1 MMKVNII
8 KTVREENIGSDD
20 NIKAVVATRD
30 LWLEEIKRAQ
40 KAVEEANETIN
51 FLINNRFKELNLKAM
66 EGELIYL
73 PEYDLS
79 YFWANDQ
86 LHQIP
91 STVLGGSND
100 RKENGL

>member
-1 MMKVNII
+1 MTKVNII

-20 NIKAVVATRD
+20 NLRAVLATRN

-40 KAVEEANETIN
+40 KAVEEANEHIN
-51 FLINNRFKELNLKAM
+51 FLINKRFKELNLKVM
-66 EGELIYL
+66 EGELIHF

-79 YFWANDQ
+79 YFWVNDQ

-91 STVLGGSND
+91 STVLGESYER
-100 RKENGL
+100 RKDN

>member
-1 MMKVNII
+1 MTKVNII

-20 NIKAVVATRD
+20 NIKAVVATRN

-40 KAVEEANETIN
+40 KAVEEANKHIN
-51 FLINNRFKELNLKAM
+51 FLINKRFKELNLKAM

-91 STVLGGSND
+91 STVLGESYER
-100 RKENGL
+100 RKDN

>member
-1 MMKVNII
+1 MTKVNII

-20 NIKAVVATRD
+20 NLSAVVATRN

-40 KAVEEANETIN
+40 KAVEEANEHIN
-51 FLINNRFKELNLKAM
+51 FLINKRFKELNLKVM

-86 LHQIP
+86 LHQIQ
-91 STVLGGSND
+91 STVLGESYER
-100 RKENGL
+100 RKDN

>member
-1 MMKVNII
+1 MTKVNII
-8 KTVREENIGSDD
+8 QTVRQENIGSDD
-20 NIKAVVATRD
+20 KIKAVVATRN

-40 KAVEEANETIN
+40 KAVEEANKHIN
-51 FLINNRFKELNLKAM
+51 FLINKRFNELNLKAM

-91 STVLGGSND
+91 STVLGESYER
-100 RKENGL
+100 RKDN

>member
-8 KTVREENIGSDD
+8 NTVREENIGNDD
-20 NIKAVVATRD
+20 SIKAVVATRN

-40 KAVEEANETIN
+40 KAVEEANKHIN
-51 FLINNRFKELNLKAM
+51 FLINKRFKELNLKAM

-91 STVLGGSND
+91 STVLGESYER
-100 RKENGL
+100 RKDS

>member
-1 MMKVNII
+1 MII

-20 NIKAVVATRD
+20 DIKAIVATRN

-40 KAVEEANETIN
+40 KAVEEADKHIN

-79 YFWANDQ
+79 YFWVNGQ

-91 STVLGGSND
+91 STVLGESYER
-100 RKENGL
+100 RKNN

>member
-1 MMKVNII
+1 MTKVNII
-8 KTVREENIGSDD
+8 QTVRKETIGSDD
-20 NIKAVVATRD
+20 RIKAVVATRD

-40 KAVEEANETIN
+40 KAVEEANEHIN
-51 FLINNRFKELNLKAM
+51 FLINNRFKELNLKVK

-79 YFWANDQ
+79 YFWANEQ

-91 STVLGGSND
+91 STVLGEAYE
-100 RKENGL
+100 RTEN

>member
-1 MMKVNII
+1 MTKVNII
-8 KTVREENIGSDD
+8 QTVRQENIGSDD
-20 NIKAVVATRD
+20 KIKAVVATRN

-40 KAVEEANETIN
+40 KAVEEANKHIN
-51 FLINNRFKELNLKAM
+51 FLINKRFKELNLKVM

-91 STVLGGSND
+91 STVLGESYER
-100 RKENGL
+100 RKDN

>member
-1 MMKVNII
+1 MTKVNII
-8 KTVREENIGSDD
+8 QTVREENIGSDD
-20 NIKAVVATRD
+20 KIKAAVATRD

-40 KAVEEANETIN
+40 KAVEEANERIN
-51 FLINNRFKELNLKAM
+51 ALINNRFKELNVKAT

-91 STVLGGSND
+91 STVLGESYEQ
-100 RKENGL
+100 RKDN

>member
-1 MMKVNII
+1 MKVNII
-8 KTVREENIGSDD
+8 NTVREENIGNDD
-20 NIKAVVATRD
+20 SIKAVVATRN

-40 KAVEEANETIN
+40 KAVEEANKHIN
-51 FLINNRFKELNLKAM
+51 FLINKRFKELNLKAM

-91 STVLGGSND
+91 STVLGESYER
-100 RKENGL
+100 RKDS

>member
-1 MMKVNII
+1 MKVNII

-20 NIKAVVATRD
+20 SIKAVIATRN

-40 KAVEEANETIN
+40 KAIEEANKHIN
-51 FLINNRFKELNLKAM
+51 FLINKRFKELNLKAM

-91 STVLGGSND
+91 STVLGESYEQ
-100 RKENGL
+100 RKDN

>member
-1 MMKVNII
+1 M
-8 KTVREENIGSDD
+8 
-20 NIKAVVATRD
+20 
-30 LWLEEIKRAQ
+30 LEEIKRAQ
-40 KAVEEANETIN
+40 KAVEEANKHIN
-51 FLINNRFKELNLKAM
+51 FLINKRFNELNLKAM

-91 STVLGGSND
+91 STVLGESYER
-100 RKENGL
+100 RKDN

>member
-1 MMKVNII
+1 MLITTIRKE
-8 KTVREENIGSDD
+8 TIGSDD
-20 NIKAVVATRD
+20 SIKAVVATRN

-40 KAVEEANETIN
+40 KAVEEANKHIN
-51 FLINNRFKELNLKAM
+51 FLINKRFKELNLKAM

-91 STVLGGSND
+91 STVLGESYERRKDSN
-100 RKENGL
+100 

>member
-1 MMKVNII
+1 MKVNII
-8 KTVREENIGSDD
+8 KTIREENIGSDD
-20 NIKAVVATRD
+20 RIKAVIATRD

-51 FLINNRFKELNLKAM
+51 LLINNRFKELNLKAM

-73 PEYDLS
+73 PEYGLS

-91 STVLGGSND
+91 STVLGESHER
-100 RKENGL
+100 RKDN

>member
-1 MMKVNII
+1 MTKVNII

-20 NIKAVVATRD
+20 NLSAVVATRN

-40 KAVEEANETIN
+40 KAVEEANEHIN
-51 FLINNRFKELNLKAM
+51 FLINKRFKELNLKVM
-66 EGELIYL
+66 EGELVYL

-91 STVLGGSND
+91 STVLGESYE
-100 RKENGL
+100 RTEN